1 MAVGCDEKERLDP
14 LANIITRGTG
24 ANYRAA
30 YWLLMKTRFNNTS
43 LLRAGCSALLWMLL
57 AAAGPFRSAG
67 CRQADSVRPNCA
79 AVVVQQQKSERVP
92 QDDDDR
98 EGGGDDDDDE
108 DDDMLHG
115 QLSGHESSAGDLGG
129 LGPARG
135 GGIKSRGEAFSS
147 AQVPL
152 NLFMIV

>member
-1 MAVGCDEKERLDP
+1 MAFDENALQQH
-14 LANIITRGTG
+14 LSSSG
-24 ANYRAA
+24 
-30 YWLLMKTRFNNTS
+30 WVL
-43 LLRAGCSALLWMLL
+43 CSALD
-57 AAAGPFRSAG
+57 AAGCCRSVSVCWMQAG
-67 CRQADSVRPNCA
+67 SVRPNRA
-79 AVVVQQQKSERVP
+79 AVVVQQQQQQRKSERVP

-135 GGIKSRGEAFSS
+135 GGNQSRGEAFSS

>member
-1 MAVGCDEKERLDP
+1 M
-14 LANIITRGTG
+14 
-24 ANYRAA
+24 
-30 YWLLMKTRFNNTS
+30 
-43 LLRAGCSALLWMLL
+43 
-57 AAAGPFRSAG
+57 
-67 CRQADSVRPNCA
+67 
-79 AVVVQQQKSERVP
+79 VQQQRKSKRVP
-92 QDDDDR
+92 QDDDDDDR

-115 QLSGHESSAGDLGG
+115 QLSGHESFAGDLEG

-135 GGIKSRGEAFSS
+135 GGNQSRGEAFSS